1 MSPEI
6 HDIGSIFLIGGP
18 IMWPLLACSVI
29 GLAVI
34 IDRACMH
41 FSCRLDF
48 ENYLKGLKDS
58 QSTGTARSFLAKF
71 AKSHSPIVKMTLVYY
86 EYLLK
91 GEHRRN
97 EALKREGSRLL
108 AAQDKHMRLLAT
120 IAHVAPLLGLLG
132 TVLGLVTS
140 FQAIGASGG
149 VAQPAQIAG
158 GIWAA
163 LLTTVF
169 GLAVGIPCMVAHHY
183 FHSLTDKNARQMK
196 ELVSELDEAF
206 DTGCDI
212 CQVQVELP
220 STQST
225 AQLYEERT

>member
-1 MSPEI
+1 MSLS
-6 HDIGSIFLIGGP
+6 DVSSLFQLGGP
-18 IMWPLLACSVI
+18 VMWPLLACSVI

-34 IDRACMH
+34 IDRAWMH
-41 FSCRLDF
+41 FSTRLDF
-48 ENYLKGLKDS
+48 DTYLKNLKS
-58 QSTGTARSFLAKF
+58 AQSEGRVKSFLEKF
-71 AKSHSPIVKMTLVYY
+71 AHSQNPVVKLTQVYFA
-86 EYLLK
+86 YLIK

-108 AAQDKHMRLLAT
+108 AAQDRRMRLLAT
-120 IAHVAPLLGLLG
+120 VAHVAPLLGLLG
-132 TVLGLVTS
+132 TVLGLVNS
-140 FQAIGASGG
+140 FQAIDASGG
-149 VAQPAQIAG
+149 VAQPAQLAS

-183 FHSLTDKNARQMK
+183 FHSLTEKNARQMK

-206 DTGCDI
+206 DTGCDL

-220 STQST
+220 NTQESS
-225 AQLYEERT
+225 QLYEERT